1 MWMWLFVHALFNV
14 IQPIFVSKIGFLCG
28 GPLLFCTVLHVCAT
42 LETKSWHD
50 ANFYLYG
57 RHRRMPSWQPRGPCF
72 TTETWRCRKNFS
84 QWERSFFFFKAALP
98 LAEKIAAASDRCSE
112 TGPNCA
118 ASDEKVGIMTTLWLQ
133 WTVIGRTPAHIATQ
147 IREAC
152 WRGSHWMNFCTDNLS
167 PCSSHCNLKIGL
179 LNSTANDFY
188 DLQCLEKW

>member
-1 MWMWLFVHALFNV
+1 MYVQHWKPRVDMMPTFTFTGVT
-14 IQPIFVSKIGFLCG
+14 G
-28 GPLLFCTVLHVCAT
+28 GCPHDNLAGHVLLLR
-42 LETKSWHD
+42 HD
-50 ANFYLYG
+50 AVARILANG
-57 RHRRMPSWQPRGPCF
+57 SAA
-72 TTETWRCRKNFS
+72 
-84 QWERSFFFFKAALP
+84 FFFKAALP

-167 PCSSHCNLKIGL
+167 PCSSHCNLKIAL